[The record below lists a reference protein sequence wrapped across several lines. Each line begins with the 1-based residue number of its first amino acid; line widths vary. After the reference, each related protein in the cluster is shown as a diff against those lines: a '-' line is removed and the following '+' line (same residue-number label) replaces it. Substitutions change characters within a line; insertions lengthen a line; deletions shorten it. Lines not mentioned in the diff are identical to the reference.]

1 MAANTK
7 SKRVEALV
15 NLLHSTKANE
25 VLGALKKIPEQG
37 NATLI
42 KPLLRT
48 YLAWPQ
54 DSEIQ
59 NSIKKIL
66 SELKTQEAVP
76 QLISALDEEEFDSIR
91 AMIISVFWQ
100 CGIYPT
106 DELDVLI
113 KNAIKGDFMVT
124 MEVLTVV
131 ENSDVFTDPDLV
143 QQYMLDIDEFLD
155 EHPDAGHAA
164 VLDQLK
170 TVLKNQ
176 YNL

>member
-1 MAANTK
+1 MATTTK
-7 SKRVEALV
+7 NKKVEALV
-15 NLLHSTKANE
+15 SQLHSTKSAE
-25 VLGALKKIPEQG
+25 VIGALKKIPEQG

-48 YLAWPQ
+48 YLAWP
-54 DSEIQ
+54 DESEIA
-59 NSIKKIL
+59 SRIEKIL
-66 SELKTQEAVP
+66 GELKTQEAVP
-76 QLISALDEEEFDSIR
+76 ELISALDSEEFDSLR
-91 AMIISVFWQ
+91 ALIISTFWHA
-100 CGIYPT
+100 GIYPS

-113 KNAIKGDFMVT
+113 RNAIKGDFMVT

-155 EHPDAGHAA
+155 EHPDAAHAK

-170 TVLKNQ
+170 SVLKSQ

>member
-1 MAANTK
+1 MAATAKNK
-7 SKRVEALV
+7 KVEALV
-15 NLLHSTKANE
+15 SQLHSTKSAE
-25 VLGALKKIPEQG
+25 VIGALKKIPEQG

-48 YLAWPQ
+48 YLAWP
-54 DSEIQ
+54 DESEI
-59 NSIKKIL
+59 SSRIEKIL
-66 SELKTQEAVP
+66 GELKTQEAVP
-76 QLISALDEEEFDSIR
+76 ELISALETEEFDSLR
-91 AMIISVFWQ
+91 ALIISTFWHA
-100 CGIYPT
+100 GIYPS

-113 KNAIKGDFMVT
+113 THAIRGDYMVAL
-124 MEVLTVV
+124 EVVTVV

-143 QQYMLDIDEFLD
+143 QQHILDIDEFLD
-155 EHPDAGHAA
+155 EYPDAGHAT